1 MAQYEKYAIT
11 AQRLTGIAD
20 QAPLSELPYSR
31 VCATIRGIT
40 EQAEKQMA
48 GTDSAVLSKGE
59 SYDF

>member
-20 QAPLSELPYSR
+20 QPPLSEFPYSH

-40 EQAEKQMA
+40 EQAEKQME
-48 GTDSAVLSKGE
+48 GTDSAGLSNGGIL
-59 SYDF
+59 

>member
-11 AQRLTGIAD
+11 AQRLTGIAG
-20 QAPLSELPYSR
+20 QARRLSELPYSC

-48 GTDSAVLSKGE
+48 GTDSAVLSKGGIL
-59 SYDF
+59 